1 MSTEK
6 YICECVV
13 CVSVCVL
20 FMATMLLCGS
30 CRLRSV
36 CMCMCIC
43 VVFVCVCV
51 LVSLYRDHAFVWV
64 MLTEKYVSV

>member
-13 CVSVCVL
+13 CVCVCSLNGDRAFVRVMSTEKCVYVYVYMCIVFVCVCLFL

-30 CRLRSV
+30 CRLRS
-36 CMCMCIC
+36 M
-43 VVFVCVCV
+43 
-51 LVSLYRDHAFVWV
+51 
-64 MLTEKYVSV
+64 